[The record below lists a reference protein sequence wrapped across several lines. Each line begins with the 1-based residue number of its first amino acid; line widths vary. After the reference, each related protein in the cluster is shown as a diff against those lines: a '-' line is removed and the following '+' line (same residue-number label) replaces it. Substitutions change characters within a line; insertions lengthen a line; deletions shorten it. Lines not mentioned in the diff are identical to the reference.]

1 MARSA
6 LTGTFTCEVVPYAAV
21 APFARLAA
29 REHVS
34 VKPDNGTTWWAVT
47 HPHLE
52 DAGVLAFAGLW
63 RGPSLE
69 RFKGAWTRPDFR
81 GMLLGSMLVQTIL
94 EAADPTKTLEVI
106 HVAGGSPDFWP
117 GHGLAFTGTTRKN
130 GGRVYRRP
138 PTTP

>member
-1 MARSA
+1 MAEGRPPGS
-6 LTGTFTCEVVPYAAV
+6 FTVAPVPYAVV

-47 HPHLE
+47 HENLE
-52 DAGVLAFAGLW
+52 HVGVLAFAGLW
-63 RGPSLE
+63 RGPRLE

-81 GMLLGSMLVQTIL
+81 GMLLGSMLVEHIL
-94 EAADPTKTLEVI
+94 AEADPSKTLEVI
-106 HVAGGSPDFWP
+106 HVAGGDPTFWP
-117 GHGLAFTGTTRKN
+117 ARGLAYTGTTRKN

-138 PTTP
+138 PTT